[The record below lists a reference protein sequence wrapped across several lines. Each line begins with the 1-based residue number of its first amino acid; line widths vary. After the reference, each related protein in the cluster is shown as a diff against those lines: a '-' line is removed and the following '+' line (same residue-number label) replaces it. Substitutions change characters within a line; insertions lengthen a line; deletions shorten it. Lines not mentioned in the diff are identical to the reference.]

1 MLNNSVPNHSVLI
14 AMSGGVDS
22 SVAAYLLKEQGF
34 SPVGATMCFGLVD
47 VSGNPKSCCDP
58 RSVSD
63 AKRVCQKLG
72 IQHYVFDYADELK
85 KYVIDNFIEEYKL
98 GRTPNPCVRCN
109 SFLKFQSLLSRAK
122 ELGLSGI
129 ATGHY
134 AKITEDETGFHL
146 ECADDK
152 IKDQTY
158 FLWGIKKEDL
168 PNILFPVSGMEKT
181 ELRKIAEDAGLP
193 TAQKQESQDICFVS
207 NGDYRT
213 LLTAYGVE
221 CKKGKMLH
229 TDGRILGEH
238 TGIENY
244 TIGQRKG
251 LGIALGEP
259 AFVADINVEKNIVV
273 IGNRNDLLGNYCI
286 VEDCNFLENL
296 DDCDCENLTAKI
308 RSTMPPA
315 KCRVEKIDGVR
326 HAHPP
331 ITEPAEVKIIFDEAQ
346 FAITRGQSA
355 VVYDGNRVVFGGIIK

>member
-1 MLNNSVPNHSVLI
+1 MIKNKNIMI

-22 SVAAYLLKEQGF
+22 SVAALMLKEQGF

-47 VSGNPKSCCDP
+47 VEGNPKSCCDP
-58 RSVSD
+58 RSVAD

-72 IQHYVFDYADELK
+72 IKHYVFDYANELK
-85 KYVIDNFIEEYKL
+85 NFVIDNFIEEYKK

-109 SFLKFQSLLSRAK
+109 SFLKFESLLSKAK
-122 ELGLSGI
+122 ELGLSGL

-146 ECADDK
+146 DTADDK
-152 IKDQTY
+152 NKDQTY
-158 FLWGIKKEDL
+158 FLWGIKKQDL
-168 PNILFPVSGMEKT
+168 PNIFFPVCNIEKT
-181 ELRKIAEDAGLP
+181 ELRKIAENAGLP
-193 TAQKQESQDICFVS
+193 TAKKQDSQDICFVS

-213 LLTAYGVE
+213 LLTSFGVE
-221 CKKGKMLH
+221 CKKGKMIH

-259 AFVADINVEKNIVV
+259 AFVAEIDIKNNIVV
-273 IGNRNDLLGNYCI
+273 IGNRNDLLGSSC
-286 VEDCNFLENL
+286 VVSECNFLENF
-296 DDCDCENLTAKI
+296 DGCNNLTAKI
-308 RSTMPPA
+308 RSTMTPA
-315 KCRVEKIDGVR
+315 KCRIEKLSGKSVKLIFN
-326 HAHPP
+326 
-331 ITEPAEVKIIFDEAQ
+331 EPQ

-355 VVYDGNRVVFGGIIK
+355 VVYNRNRVVLGGIIESL

>member
-1 MLNNSVPNHSVLI
+1 MTNNKNMPNNSVLI

-22 SVAAYLLKEQGF
+22 SVAAFLLKEQGF

-72 IQHYVFDYADELK
+72 IQHYVFDYANELK
-85 KYVIDNFIEEYKL
+85 EHVIDNFVEEYKK

-109 SFLKFQSLLSRAK
+109 SFLKFRSLLSRAK
-122 ELGLSGI
+122 ELGLSAI

-134 AKITEDETGFHL
+134 AKIVEDDTGLHL
-146 ECADDK
+146 ETANDK
-152 IKDQTY
+152 SKDQTY
-158 FLWGIKKEDL
+158 FLWGINKRDL
-168 PNILFPVSGMEKT
+168 PNILFPVCDMEKPQ
-181 ELRKIAEDAGLP
+181 LRRIAESVGLP
-193 TAQKQESQDICFVS
+193 TAQKQDSQDICFVS

-213 LLTAYGVE
+213 LLSAYGVE

-244 TIGQRKG
+244 TIGQRRG

-259 AFVADINVEKNIVV
+259 SFVAKIDVENNIVV
-273 IGNRNDLLGNYCI
+273 IGNRNDLLGKSCI
-286 VEDCNFLENL
+286 VSDCNFLENL
-296 DDCDCENLTAKI
+296 DACDTENLAAKI

-315 KCRVEKIDGVR
+315 KCNVERIDESSVR
-326 HAHPP
+326 
-331 ITEPAEVKIIFDEAQ
+331 ITFDSPQ

-355 VVYDGNRVVFGGIIK
+355 VVYAGNRVVFGGIISSL